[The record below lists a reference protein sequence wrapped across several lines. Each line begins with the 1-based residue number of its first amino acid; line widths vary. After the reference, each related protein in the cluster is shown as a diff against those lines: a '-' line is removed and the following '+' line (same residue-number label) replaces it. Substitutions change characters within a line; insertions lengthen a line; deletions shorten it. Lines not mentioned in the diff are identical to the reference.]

1 MRIFLPALALLVA
14 MHTPAQAADTP
25 LALADE
31 VYAPYLGGMVEVDFA
46 KIVSAELQRLRD
58 AEVARIEN
66 GEEPSFQF
74 DPMLGAPGGEITD
87 FKAELLPE
95 SNEYAATIAVSFQNL
110 GKPIAL
116 ELLAFNYDGDW
127 RLEDVTSRMPGME
140 YMLTDL
146 LSPRI
151 VFSDETFA
159 DPGRVAEALYTPYVE
174 PGFNWRRWDQSQLLS
189 SGLNALYARDAA
201 ESEARQEVGRIDFDP
216 FVNGQDFD
224 VTDLTFGPA
233 EVSGETAE
241 VVVRF
246 ANFETPQTVTLSLVA
261 EAGRWKIDDAA
272 NDNADYPYRLRDI
285 LEAPLPEWAAA
296 E

>member
-159 DPGRVAEALYTPYVE
+159 DPGRVAEALY
-174 PGFNWRRWDQSQLLS
+174 
-189 SGLNALYARDAA
+189 ARDAA

-224 VTDLTFGPA
+224 VTDLTFEPA
-233 EVSGETAE
+233 EVSGERAE